1 MQVAHEHAP
10 PHSATMPLM
19 PLRMAVSITVEPIS
33 ASTVWVVPSCSM
45 KVIRGM
51 SCLYAVF
58 RGLGPHLQYNAYRAP
73 GDPLAG
79 RCPAAPKPGHDSPDL
94 CRSEC
99 GGDD

>member
-45 KVIRGM
+45 KVICGM
-51 SCLYAVF
+51 AGAALS
-58 RGLGPHLQYNAYRAP
+58 RPDSHLQYNAHLAASYCLRTAEGANRRRRGAP
-73 GDPLAG
+73 EV
-79 RCPAAPKPGHDSPDL
+79 GHDFPDL
-94 CRSEC
+94 S
-99 GGDD
+99 